1 MIKRK
6 RVLKVVLVIGILI
19 GVGISIISAEAGLF
33 DDSAVEVST
42 DLVINSKYIWRGFEL
57 DSDPVIQPG
66 VYVEV
71 CGFTA
76 SVWGSFDLRDND
88 DFNSEEV
95 DYSIDYSHDFEY
107 VGISLGHIYYDFPSV
122 DANSKEF
129 YVGVG
134 LNKVIL
140 SPFVTWYH
148 DYSKE
153 ENGGG
158 DGDYVVLDLGYTFE
172 FEDKP
177 VAFELGG
184 HVGYNHE
191 LFIDGNG
198 GDVGL
203 AAGLPITLTDHVTL
217 TPQIAYSIPF
227 GDLEDEDDGNQ
238 SDEFY
243 GGCVLAF
250 SM

>member
-19 GVGISIISAEAGLF
+19 GVGISIISAEAGLL
-33 DDSAVEVST
+33 DDTEVEISS
-42 DLVINSKYIWRGFEL
+42 DIAFFSKYMWRGFEL

-66 VYVEV
+66 VYVGAY
-71 CGFTA
+71 GFTA

-88 DFNSEEV
+88 DFDSEEV
-95 DYSIDYSHDFEY
+95 DYSVDYSHDFEY
-107 VGISLGHIYYDFPSV
+107 MGISLGHIYYDFPSA
-122 DANSKEF
+122 DAHSKEF
-129 YVGVG
+129 YVGAG
-134 LNKVIL
+134 LTQVPL

-158 DGDYVVLDLGYTFE
+158 DGDYVVLDLGHTFE

-177 VAFELGG
+177 VALELGG

-203 AAGLPITLTDHVTL
+203 IAGLPITLSDNVTFA
-217 TPQIAYSIPF
+217 PQIAYSIPF

-243 GGCVLAF
+243 GGCILTF